1 MELRPV
7 KIGNVTVPGNVFL
20 APLAGFTD
28 HAFREICLSLGAAL
42 CFTEM
47 VSCKGLMYRNEN
59 TAVLLKTSDKETI
72 KAAQIFGSEPD
83 VMRAACESE
92 YLSPFDIIDINM
104 GCPVPKL
111 FNNGEGSALME
122 NMPLAEKIISECVK
136 SGKTVTVKLRT
147 GVKEE
152 KPVAAEFA
160 RMCEGAGASLVTV
173 HGRARSAYYSGAVN
187 FAEIARTKNAVNIP
201 VMANGGIF
209 CKEDADEMIRLT
221 GCDGVTV
228 ARGALYNPFIFCEIS
243 GKSHKKDF
251 FEILVRQIDLLKT
264 TYPDEWIARNMRK
277 QAACYLKGVRG
288 GKQAKVKLLSCN
300 STDEMKEIAREV
312 FRAEN
317 FDV

>member
-1 MELRPV
+1 
-7 KIGNVTVPGNVFL
+7 
-20 APLAGFTD
+20 
-28 HAFREICLSLGAAL
+28 
-42 CFTEM
+42 
-47 VSCKGLMYRNEN
+47 
-59 TAVLLKTSDKETI
+59 
-72 KAAQIFGSEPD
+72 
-83 VMRAACESE
+83 
-92 YLSPFDIIDINM
+92 
-104 GCPVPKL
+104 
-111 FNNGEGSALME
+111 
-122 NMPLAEKIISECVK
+122 
-136 SGKTVTVKLRT
+136 
-147 GVKEE
+147 
-152 KPVAAEFA
+152 EFA
-160 RMCEGAGASLVTV
+160 RMREGAGASLVTV
-173 HGRARSAYYSGAVN
+173 HSRARSAYYSGTVN
-187 FAEIARTKNAVNIP
+187 FAEIARAKNAVNIP

-221 GCDGVTV
+221 GCDGVTI

-264 TYPDEWIARNMRK
+264 TYPDGWIARNMRK